1 MVETDGSDGVGRQPG
16 DGGVYRADE
25 AYSADDAYRSESVIR
40 TTAWRGSEAPAF
52 AGPKLRS
59 IPGKQVRRDA
69 AVGPDISIESV
80 LLGSSAAAKA
90 LRERVGLYAEAS
102 APILVNGET
111 GVGKELVARELHR
124 LSRRCGR
131 RFIPVNAGGVVETLA
146 ASELFGHVKGAF
158 TGAVIERDGAVTEAD
173 GGVLFLDEI
182 GDMPLSVQAQL
193 LRVLDDGLVTKI
205 GSNSP
210 AKVDFRL
217 ISATNVDLRR
227 NVLNGAFRRDLYYRI
242 SVLVI
247 DVPPLR
253 DRGDDAIEIAENF
266 VRSHENEKFR
276 SIVITPNAAERLR
289 AHSYPGNVREL
300 RNVLTRA
307 LVHAKGGKIFAE
319 DICFAECDLA
329 GGVDAALM
337 DISAAKELIG
347 RYVVLKALRQT
358 NGNVKK
364 AAEIAGRSRGTVHAL
379 VKEMSG
385 VDLAAEYNA
394 VCARLRALIGDC

>member
-1 MVETDGSDGVGRQPG
+1 MGEQVDTDGNGGIGRRSD
-16 DGGVYRADE
+16 DGGVYRADD
-25 AYSADDAYRSESVIR
+25 SFGSESVIR
-40 TTAWRGSEAPAF
+40 ADIAWRGSEAASLT
-52 AGPKLRS
+52 APKLRA
-59 IPGKQVRRDA
+59 IPGKQVRRGGD
-69 AVGPDISIESV
+69 VRPDITIESI
-80 LLGSSAAAKA
+80 LLGSSPAARA
-90 LRERVGLYAEAS
+90 LRERVSLYAEDNAS
-102 APILVNGET
+102 ILVSGET

-124 LSRRCGR
+124 LSERPG

-146 ASELFGHVKGAF
+146 ASELFGHAKGAF
-158 TGAVIERDGAVTEAD
+158 TGAIMERDGAVIEAD

-193 LRVLDDGLVTKI
+193 LRVLDDGLVTRI

-227 NVLNGAFRRDLYYRI
+227 NVSKGAFRRDLYYRI

-253 DRGDDAIEIAENF
+253 ERGDDVMEIAESFIRTHHN
-266 VRSHENEKFR
+266 ENFR
-276 SIVITPNAAERLR
+276 SAVLTPNAADRLKSHR
-289 AHSYPGNVREL
+289 YPGNVREL

-307 LVHAKGGKIFAE
+307 LVHAKGGKIYAE
-319 DICFAECDLA
+319 HICFAECDLGDGA
-329 GGVDAALM
+329 GHM
-337 DISAAKELIG
+337 DISAAKDLIG
-347 RYVVLKALRQT
+347 RYVVLKALRET

-385 VDLAAEYNA
+385 EDLAAEYNA

>member
-1 MVETDGSDGVGRQPG
+1 MGEHVETDGSGGVGRQPG
-16 DGGVYRADE
+16 DGGVYRADDG
-25 AYSADDAYRSESVIR
+25 YGSESVIR
-40 TTAWRGSEAPAF
+40 ADIAWRGSEAGAV

-59 IPGKQVRRDA
+59 IPGKQGRRDGDA
-69 AVGPDISIESV
+69 QPDISIESI
-80 LLGSSAAAKA
+80 LLGSSPATHA
-90 LRERVGLYAEAS
+90 LRDRVKLYAEDNAS
-102 APILVNGET
+102 ILVSGET
-111 GVGKELVARELHR
+111 GAGKELVARELHR
-124 LSRRCGR
+124 LSERRSG

-146 ASELFGHVKGAF
+146 ASELFGHAKGAF
-158 TGAVIERDGAVTEAD
+158 TGAILERDGAVTEAD

-227 NVLNGAFRRDLYYRI
+227 NVSKGVFRRDLYYRI

-253 DRGDDAIEIAENF
+253 ERGDDVMEIAE
-266 VRSHENEKFR
+266 RYIRTHPNEKFR
-276 SIVITPNAAERLR
+276 SIAITPNAAERLK
-289 AHSYPGNVREL
+289 AHRYPGNIREL

-319 DICFAECDLA
+319 HICFAECDPGEGEA
-329 GGVDAALM
+329 GFM

-347 RYVVLKALRQT
+347 RYIVLKALRQT

-385 VDLAAEYNA
+385 EDLAAEYNA
-394 VCARLRALIGDC
+394 VCVRLRALIGDC